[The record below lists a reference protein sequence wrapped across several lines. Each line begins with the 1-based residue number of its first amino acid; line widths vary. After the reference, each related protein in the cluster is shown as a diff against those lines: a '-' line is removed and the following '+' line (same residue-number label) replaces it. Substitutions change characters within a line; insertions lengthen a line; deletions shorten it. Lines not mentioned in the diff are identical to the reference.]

1 VGHFEETLKVL
12 RGKLETRQGEKDG
25 LRNLKRRL
33 VWPFKKKCQ
42 EEVPGRSAWK
52 KCLEEVPGRSAWK
65 KCLEEVPGRSA
76 WKKCLEEVPGRGVG
90 EVGEAEGEFGAF
102 VVAGFCVSLSPVLHL
117 RICVS

>member
-42 EEVPGRSAWK
+42 EEVPGRSA
-52 KCLEEVPGRSAWK
+52 R
-65 KCLEEVPGRSA
+65 
-76 WKKCLEEVPGRGVG
+76 KKCLEEVPGRGVG